1 MMTGY
6 AHVGISYYTVLVTRK
21 RTMKILNM
29 VGLTTIKALRQ
40 ELKERDAQNAR
51 LSASLEDYKARL
63 TEAWSKLSEYRQGIE
78 KDDDIVD
85 KAINE
90 LRIGLRATRCKTE
103 ATYTQLAAAET
114 AMRLALN
121 YLTS

>member
-1 MMTGY
+1 MTGY

-114 AMRLALN
+114 SMRLALD

>member
-1 MMTGY
+1 MTGY

-29 VGLTTIKALRQ
+29 VGLTTVKTLRQ

>member
-1 MMTGY
+1 MTGY

>member
-1 MMTGY
+1 M
-6 AHVGISYYTVLVTRK
+6 GISYYTVLVTRK

-114 AMRLALN
+114 AMRLALD